1 MYTSNIH
8 IKINTH
14 AHRCLHTYAYLKCR
28 HTYIPVIHT
37 HYMPKFHMYAYMSTC
52 MNKPMHMYIH
62 VNTHNAFIY
71 TYMYVC
77 VYIYYIYSYIY
88 MNL

>member
-1 MYTSNIH
+1 
-8 IKINTH
+8 
-14 AHRCLHTYAYLKCR
+14 
-28 HTYIPVIHT
+28 
-37 HYMPKFHMYAYMSTC
+37 MYAYMSTC

-88 MNL
+88 MNLWVPPVGQKFYDNKNLAFFIPVSIHW